1 MVCPWGGELLFLNH
15 LSDIFP
21 NEQLRLRRHRWQYA
35 INRYRSAGCHRGEK
49 RRIGVYG
56 PVRKRTVAAMR
67 RPFSKR
73 GNSFFFQTVAAS
85 LSNPSEASGDNRWHG
100 TQVFNVNPLPPL
112 SHKQKP
118 NFCEVETKATIRQK
132 TPSPP
137 FWTPQG
143 IYQGRRRKPTTQ
155 NSNRGLN
162 AISRIK
168 ELRKKPYKGWMKRLE
183 KLCAA
188 FVNPKVPVK
197 MLPVIPRTSNVQ
209 KSFIGNAFYKFNKFS
224 FEENPVYCIACYCML
239 QQNRTNAKYWGQKKN
254 GAGSEDNSINTA
266 RKVLYVRSP
275 RGFFLVALFSLF
287 CWGIR
292 RTWLFALF
300 RAVATHLHALA
311 IWATTTALS
320 TRLKKKERNEKP
332 QKHASIAISPFF
344 IPYCREEK
352 KNHNPF

>member
-85 LSNPSEASGDNRWHG
+85 LSNPSEAYGDNRWHG

-118 NFCEVETKATIRQK
+118 NFCEVKTKATIRQQK

-266 RKVLYVRSP
+266 RKVLRVRWPS
-275 RGFFLVALFSLF
+275 GFFLIALFSVF
-287 CWGIR
+287 FVGEFSER
-292 RTWLFALF
+292 DFSHFFALWQL
-300 RAVATHLHALA
+300 TCMHLQFEPPLQP
-311 IWATTTALS
+311 WAHGS
-320 TRLKKKERNEKP
+320 KRKKEM
-332 QKHASIAISPFF
+332 
-344 IPYCREEK
+344 
-352 KNHNPF
+352 KNLKNMQV